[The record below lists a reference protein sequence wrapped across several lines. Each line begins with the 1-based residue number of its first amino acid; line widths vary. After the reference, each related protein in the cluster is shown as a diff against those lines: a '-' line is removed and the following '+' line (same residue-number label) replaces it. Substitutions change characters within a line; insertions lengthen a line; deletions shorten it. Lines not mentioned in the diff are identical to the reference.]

1 MNNVQNQGTTVAQ
14 PSQTQL
20 FAEQFQADAA
30 DGMLNTLKRGF
41 KRAAKLTLIVLGVS
55 MPHQI
60 SYLVSQCAP
69 YLHWSSWDL
78 SVESVGMLMIAG
90 SVPVVGDLVIISC
103 IEQISTKAMAMRSR
117 LRAVGIIIPVLSVS
131 GYVNFAAPAPPM
143 IKYLA
148 AFLVLCIL
156 FIETLK
162 FAKPDF
168 AAIEAMR
175 HEIMAQVTPPA
186 APVKRP
192 RFASKRE
199 KVLHILASEPHL
211 QVKHVAEKAGVSANY
226 VHSIRRETRQ
236 AAEVSS

>member
-1 MNNVQNQGTTVAQ
+1 MNDVQNQSTTAQ

-30 DGMLNTLKRGF
+30 DGMLSTIRRGF

-69 YLHWSSWDL
+69 YLHWSHWDQA
-78 SVESVGMLMIAG
+78 VESVGMLMIAG

-103 IEQISTKAMAMRSR
+103 IEQISTKAMALRSR
-117 LRAVGIIIPVLSVS
+117 LRAVGIIFPVLTVS

-143 IKYLA
+143 IKFLA

-168 AAIEAMR
+168 AAIELMR
-175 HEIMAQVTPPA
+175 QEIRAQVAPA
-186 APVKRP
+186 PAPVKRP
-192 RFASKRE
+192 RFSTKRE
-199 KVLHILASEPHL
+199 KVLHILTSEPHL
-211 QVKHVAEKAGVSANY
+211 QVKHIADKAGVSANY
-226 VHSIRRETRQ
+226 VHSIRREMRQ
-236 AAEVSS
+236 AAEVTS